1 MKAEL
6 LRKLRKKFEI
16 QSRNGEYRFRDRIFE
31 DGRWQYFFT
40 IWTRDVDAILREQRN
55 AILKGAKSNHNT
67 FMFLIKWLVGYLS
80 IWFSGVKEAMVYNW
94 KYLSYTRAKNLAKRR
109 FKVDNKTYYVIEGE
123 GATFFVGNVNEI
135 AKLRKIRVFEK
146 NLDAKRLNEICCFR
160 IGATCPLG
168 NDHYQRL
175 TFAK

>member
-1 MKAEL
+1 MKTKL
-6 LRKLRKKFEI
+6 LRRLRKKFEL
-16 QSRNGEYRFRDRIFE
+16 QCRNGEYRFRDRIYE

-40 IWTRDVDAILREQRN
+40 IWTRDVDAIRNEQRN
-55 AILKGAKSNHNT
+55 AILKESKVGHNT
-67 FMFLIKWLVGYLS
+67 FMFFVKWAVGYSS
-80 IWFSGVKEAMVYNW
+80 IWFSGVKEDMVYKW
-94 KYLSYTRAKNLAKRR
+94 RYRSFTRAKNLAMRR

-160 IGATCPLG
+160 IGATCPNG
-168 NDHYQRL
+168 NDFEQRL